1 MIGGV
6 IGARVN
12 VNNDIVNI
20 CYNVQKVVKMN
31 QQQPL
36 YINAL
41 LGIKWW
47 WWWDTRRRLL
57 NECVP
62 LTREEVGG

>member
-31 QQQPL
+31 QQEPL
-36 YINAL
+36 YQYAL
-41 LGIKWW
+41 LGIG
-47 WWWDTRRRLL
+47 WWWDTGRGLL
-57 NECVP
+57 NE
-62 LTREEVGG
+62 

>member
-1 MIGGV
+1 ME
-6 IGARVN
+6 VN

-31 QQQPL
+31 KQQPL

-47 WWWDTRRRLL
+47 WWWDTGRRLL
-57 NECVP
+57 NEWVI
-62 LTREEVGG
+62 LTRQDVGG

>member
-1 MIGGV
+1 MLVIMIGGV

-47 WWWDTRRRLL
+47 WL
-57 NECVP
+57 
-62 LTREEVGG
+62 VGY